1 MHKIKVLPGG
11 VRVIYEFV
19 PTARSVSVGTWIKS
33 GSVFEE
39 GPFHGIS
46 HFIEHMLFK
55 ATGRRSAFDIST
67 LSELMGGHL
76 NAFTSRDCTC
86 IYTKTLP
93 EFLGDSLDLISD
105 MLFGSLFDEKD
116 IETEKSVIA
125 EEIHMYNDTHEE
137 LVHDILADACYPE
150 HPAGN
155 TILGTEKS
163 IKKFNRQLILE
174 HINNHFSG
182 KNIVVS
188 VAGNFDETELLSLCE
203 KYYGPAISCGK
214 GVVVPD
220 AKLTQNKVCVKK
232 SGSQSHVALAFEG
245 YPYDHKDRFALSLVS
260 NVLGGSTSSRLFQKI
275 REKLGLAYSVY
286 SCPNVFVSA
295 SYISVYSGCLKSNLD
310 KVTNLILEEMQNVFS
325 NGITSEELEFAKK
338 QMECSF
344 VLSSESCEHIMSS
357 LGRQLLLHDSVKTNE
372 DIIEEIQLIDMD
384 SVSRASKLLDPSL
397 VTIAQINN

>member
-11 VRVIYEFV
+11 VRVIYQFV

-55 ATGRRSAFDIST
+55 GTNRRSAFDIST

-137 LVHDILADACYPE
+137 LVHDILAEACYPD

-163 IKKFNRQLILE
+163 IKNFDRSLILE
-174 HINNHFSG
+174 HINNCFSG
-182 KNIVVS
+182 ENIVVS
-188 VAGNFDETELLSLCE
+188 VAGNFDEEKLLSLCE
-203 KYYGPAISCGK
+203 KYYSPVASSGK
-214 GVVVPD
+214 EIVVPD
-220 AKLTQNKVCVKK
+220 AKFTRNKTSVKK

-245 YPYDHKDRFALSLVS
+245 YPYSHKDRFALSVIS
-260 NVLGGSTSSRLFQKI
+260 SVLGGSTSSRLFQKI

-295 SYISVYSGCLKSNLD
+295 SYISVYAGCLKSNLD
-310 KVTNLILEEMQNVFS
+310 MVTDLILEEMQNIFS
-325 NGITSEELEFAKK
+325 RGITTEELEFAKK

-344 VLSSESCEHIMSS
+344 AISSESCEHIMSS
-357 LGRQLLLHDSVKTNE
+357 MGRQLLLHDNVKTTE
-372 DIIEEIQLIDMD
+372 DIIEEIRLIDMD
-384 SVSRASKLLDPSL
+384 SVTRASKLLDPSL
-397 VTIAQINN
+397 VTVAQIKN